1 MLLVDASPAVIFEN
15 LADRPFSSCDAMIA
29 ASLAIALAASF
40 VLERWTRPTDVL
52 PRAII
57 A

>member
-1 MLLVDASPAVIFEN
+1 VIFEN
-15 LADRPFSSCDAMIA
+15 LADRSFPPCDAMIVT
-29 ASLAIALAASF
+29 SLAIALAASF